1 MMSIF
6 ATSRNGLFH
15 SCLFFVLACHHYL
28 PLPLPAQPFYI
39 LLHVPVMISLTFQS
53 TGVNERS
60 CHNAGRCFRGK
71 NTLTG
76 GQAPSLHSVSDQT
89 TFRLDSIPTSRS
101 CFGLS
106 PSSTFFNKQK
116 CENIC
121 PFSSGRCPKSLRCD
135 HLQGSGFWRHTCGH
149 VTEVLELA
157 VIKKDLCFLK
167 VRTSHVGNR
176 CGW

>member
-1 MMSIF
+1 MSIF
-6 ATSRNGLFH
+6 VTSRNGLVH

-28 PLPLPAQPFYI
+28 PLPLTAPPFYI

-76 GQAPSLHSVSDQT
+76 GHAPSLHSVSDQT
-89 TFRLDSIPTSRS
+89 TFRLDSIPTSRT

-106 PSSTFFNKQK
+106 PSSTFLTNKNVKTFVHSALDVVQSLWGVT
-116 CENIC
+116 IC
-121 PFSSGRCPKSLRCD
+121 RAL
-135 HLQGSGFWRHTCGH
+135 GSRDTCGH
-149 VTEVLELA
+149 LTEVLELA
-157 VIKKDLCFLK
+157 VIKKDPCFLK